1 MRIYKYSVE
10 EELKNLETISRYYF
24 EDYINKITVKYN
36 KLIRFEENKKF
47 KYYCTHCGKWHEDK
61 KVNYKY
67 FKTCPHC
74 HRRFEVI
81 TKRNCIKDIEDY
93 ITILEINKRNELI
106 IRCFYFRKSYN
117 KETMEF
123 QFNCFEVERI
133 NNDQD
138 VYMRMNSYFNSGY
151 IRHSNNSYSLK
162 RDKPSNYY
170 GRKMGDYYFYGFVI
184 TKGIKKIIDKTK
196 YKYSCLDVVARKH
209 ICILDYLKLYKDYN
223 KVELIVKNGN
233 YRLLIDLV
241 KRGYSTSLLEDKKNY
256 RYLKD
261 DLSLVE
267 LENAVNFNLHDLQ
280 HIKAYGYVDVKN
292 NLNSIDKLDVNINKL
307 AHYLFKQKQE
317 FNYYQDYYMTAKKL
331 GMPMYCKEVMFPQ
344 SLIKS
349 HDHAFEEYKKYE
361 KKINSENIKKFA
373 DELKKYEF
381 KEKNLIITP
390 ATSQEDLIKE
400 SKQLKHCVRD
410 YATRMANK
418 ETAIFF
424 IRKSRTQDKPYVTLE
439 LNKDRVIQ
447 CRGYKNN
454 TKIPLDEKVKSF
466 VNDWCKKFE
475 FKSCFNS

>member
-36 KLIRFEENKKF
+36 KLIRFEKNKKF

-61 KVNYKY
+61 KVNYKDL
-67 FKTCPHC
+67 KTCPHC

-81 TKRNCIKDIEDY
+81 TKRYNIHPVEDY
-93 ITILEINKRNELI
+93 ITVIETNSRNELI
-106 IRCFYFRKSYN
+106 IRLFYFNKSYK
-117 KETMEF
+117 KEEMAF
-123 QFNCFEVERI
+123 LYDCFEVERI
-133 NNDQD
+133 NYDQD
-138 VYMRMNSYFNSGY
+138 VYMKMNSFFCNKYL
-151 IRHSNNSYSLK
+151 RHSNDSYKLK
-162 RDKPSNYY
+162 KDNYNWY
-170 GRKMGDYYFYGFVI
+170 GRKNYEYYFFGFVI
-184 TKGIKKIIDKTK
+184 TKGIKKVIKKTK

-209 ICILDYLKLYKDYN
+209 ICILDYLKLYKSDN
-223 KVELIVKNGN
+223 KIELIVKNGN
-233 YRLLIDLV
+233 YRLLKDLV

-256 RYLKD
+256 KYLKD

-267 LENAVNFNLHDLQ
+267 LENAIYFNLHNLKD
-280 HIKAYGYVDVKN
+280 IKAYGYVDVK
-292 NLNSIDKLDVNINKL
+292 SNINDISKL
-307 AHYLFKQKQE
+307 GINITKLTHYLSKQKQE
-317 FNYYQDYYMTAKKL
+317 FNYYQDYYKTAKRL
-331 GMPMYCKEVMFPQ
+331 GMPMYRKEVMFPQ

-349 HDHAFEEYKKYE
+349 HDHVFEEHKKYE

-390 ATSQEDLIKE
+390 ATSQDDLIKE
-400 SKQLKHCVRD
+400 SKQLKHCVWD

-454 TKIPLDEKVKSF
+454 TKIPLDKKVKSF

-475 FKSCFNS
+475 FESCFNS